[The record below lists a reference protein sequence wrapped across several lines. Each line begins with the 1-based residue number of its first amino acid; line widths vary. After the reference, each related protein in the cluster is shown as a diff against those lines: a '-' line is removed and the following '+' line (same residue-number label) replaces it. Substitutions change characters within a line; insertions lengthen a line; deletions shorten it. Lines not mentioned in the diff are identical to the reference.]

1 MANAVVKVGEV
12 PRNAALEE
20 SASLVMNITRNAYQD
35 QQQQQQQQLRPRLQA
50 TLNQLPQQTTTTTTM
65 PVVKTVLPLAIGIVV
80 NQVAL
85 GQAKLQSQAQ

>member
-1 MANAVVKVGEV
+1 MANAVVRVGEV

-50 TLNQLPQQTTTTTTM
+50 TLNQLPQQTTTM